1 MKENHRVHAHGNSKV
16 LCFSENGVYEVLLGT
31 PHAWMASW
39 MVGGCSL
46 VECQWRVER
55 VKLSIGFS

>member
-1 MKENHRVHAHGNSKV
+1 MHMGTPRYCASLIMVYYMKY
-16 LCFSENGVYEVLLGT
+16 FGVGT

-55 VKLSIGFS
+55 VKLSIVFS